1 MKSLSNF
8 QNPFQITCLLS
19 DNHLSQTTHLV
30 ISSNKLLKAH
40 LKMLQQKDVETLSQ
54 LGSNSDDDS
63 TSLTLQDLPNEDMC
77 YGMLYTSLEQD

>member
-1 MKSLSNF
+1 
-8 QNPFQITCLLS
+8 
-19 DNHLSQTTHLV
+19 
-30 ISSNKLLKAH
+30 
-40 LKMLQQKDVETLSQ
+40 MLQQKDVETLSQ